1 MKPLKLEL
9 KNFGPYRNEKIDFES
24 LDDMFLIT
32 GPTGSGKTF
41 IFDAMTF
48 ALFGCANGNRGEKS
62 LKSTF
67 ADNEDEAFVTF
78 EFLLN
83 GEIFRI
89 TRTLPY
95 DHVTKT
101 GKITHKQ
108 SEIEVY
114 KKSGDNIFKP
124 LWNGEKLS
132 EINKKLISLI
142 GLKAEE
148 FSMVVVLPQGEFAK
162 FLKENSTAR
171 TQTLSKIFPVSLY
184 SHIMESVKIKYDEAQ
199 SELSGIT
206 GALKQLGTDVHNEDL
221 VKEIKNGEILV
232 SKLSKETLRYEKLL
246 EDISVKGKE
255 LQMKYEEASRYETNV
270 QKLNLLSKE
279 KDKIEGIKQKI
290 EASRK
295 ALKVYPLYLNQQY
308 SFEKIV
314 ELKEKLENLNSQ
326 FQHILEEEKKLL
338 KKEKK
343 IEEIKTCLD
352 EEKNKL
358 NLLKTAEEL
367 SIDIEKLKEK
377 KPGIEKDLS
386 EIEKQISD
394 LNLIILDLE
403 KQKKELE
410 LQNISSV
417 VAESL
422 EEGKPCP
429 VCGSVHHP
437 KPAEKVEEKLGID
450 EKIAAEKKSLELFTK
465 QKSQIEKDL
474 TVCESSLKLK
484 EKSFSDTGFSL
495 PLPDFKNEEKK
506 LRENEKA
513 VFDFEKEFNQN
524 KQSMAGLKGN
534 IDSSLEGLE
543 IEQKTYDS
551 LKAEYEKAFIES
563 GFSSIAE
570 VKENFLE
577 NKEIDLLEKKV
588 NSWNEEMS
596 ALKALVLESSVTEK
610 SSELSRKI
618 LDMRHE
624 YEKNKNEYVSLKTE
638 YEKENASLIR
648 NKEIQKRL
656 SELEENRVKLEKKVE
671 PLKMLY
677 NDLHGNNPK
686 KLKFDSWAL
695 GVYFDQVLQCAS
707 RRFSEISDKRYYF
720 KMKEEISGGGKQGL
734 DFLVCDTYNGTEREV
749 GTLSGGETF
758 MASISLALAMT
769 DFVGGRN
776 CGLQMDSLFIDE
788 GFGTL
793 DAETQDMAMEILTRL
808 GEGNKKIGIISHVEN
823 LKQRIT
829 SQITISKTSSG
840 SHISQ

>member
-48 ALFGCANGNRGEKS
+48 ALFGEANGNRGEKS

-67 ADNEDEAFVTF
+67 ADTEDESYVLF
-78 EFLLN
+78 EFFLN
-83 GEIFRI
+83 GDVFRI
-89 TRTLPY
+89 SRTLPY
-95 DHVTKT
+95 DHVTKN

-114 KKSGDNIFKP
+114 KKSGNNEFEP

-162 FLKENSTAR
+162 FLRENSTAR
-171 TQTLSKIFPVSLY
+171 TQTLSKLFPVSLY
-184 SHIMESVKIKYDEAQ
+184 SGIMTSVKEKYDEAQ
-199 SELSGIT
+199 NELSGIT
-206 GALKQLGTDVHNEDL
+206 GALKQLGTDISYEVL
-221 VKEIKNGEILV
+221 IQEIKNGEILV
-232 SKLSKETLRYEKLL
+232 ERLSKETSRYEKLL

-255 LQMKYEEASRYETNV
+255 LQMNYEDALRYETNV
-270 QKLNLLSKE
+270 SKLDLLSKQE
-279 KDKIEGIKQKI
+279 SKINDIKQKI

-295 ALKVYPLYLNQQY
+295 ALKVYPLYLNQKS
-308 SFEKIV
+308 SFEKIEELNANLEDLNTQFEKILV
-314 ELKEKLENLNSQ
+314 EESE
-326 FQHILEEEKKLL
+326 LL
-338 KKEKK
+338 KKEKN
-343 IEEIKTCLD
+343 IAEIKTSLD
-352 EEKNKL
+352 KDKNRL
-358 NLLKTAEEL
+358 ILLKTAESLLKEIGL
-367 SIDIEKLKEK
+367 LKEK
-377 KPGIEKDLS
+377 KP
-386 EIEKQISD
+386 EIETDLAEIDKQISD
-394 LNLIILDLE
+394 LNEIVLDLE
-403 KQKKELE
+403 NQKKEFE

-437 KPAEKVEEKLGID
+437 KPAEKPVEKLGID
-450 EKIAAEKKSLELFTK
+450 EKISAEKKSLNIFTK
-465 QKSQIEKDL
+465 QKSQIEKEL
-474 TVCESSLKLK
+474 TVCENSIKIK
-484 EKSFSDTGFSL
+484 EKSFSETGFKV
-495 PLPDFKNEEKK
+495 PLPDFKDEEKK
-506 LRENEKA
+506 LQEKEKS
-513 VFDFEKEFNQN
+513 VVEFEKEFNSN
-524 KQSMAGLKGN
+524 KQTKAGLQGS
-534 IDSSLEGLE
+534 IDSSLAGLE
-543 IEQKTYDS
+543 IEQKSYDF
-551 LKAEYEKAFIES
+551 LKTEYEKAFNES
-563 GFSSIAE
+563 GFVNISE

-577 NKEIDLLEKKV
+577 DKEIGLLEEKV
-588 NSWNEEMS
+588 NNWNEEMS
-596 ALKALVLESSVTEK
+596 ALNALVSDASVTEK
-610 SSELSRKI
+610 SSELSKK
-618 LDMRHE
+618 LQEMRFE
-624 YEKNKNEYVSLKTE
+624 YEKNKNEYVSLKSE
-638 YEKENASLIR
+638 YERENASLIR

-656 SELEENRVKLEKKVE
+656 SELEDSRVKLEKKVE

-769 DFVGGRN
+769 DFVGSRN

-808 GEGNKKIGIISHVEN
+808 GESNKKIGIISHVEN